1 MSAEE
6 FLKDKFKRIFTKDLP
21 MIGSYQL
28 PQLLEEYAKLER
40 ESKVKKL
47 SSNLPVIG
55 SAICDA
61 IDANQVQKVD
71 RHVGMFLEIEKAI
84 KLHLL

>member
-1 MSAEE
+1 MTPSEKAAKEIEVIGWMSRQGYDRRASKDIAPIIVNYMEE
-6 FLKDKFKRIFTKDLP
+6 V
-21 MIGSYQL
+21 
-28 PQLLEEYAKLER
+28 
-40 ESKVKKL
+40 VKNL

-71 RHVGMFLEIEKAI
+71 RHVGMFLEIEKTI